1 MPNKVS
7 PQEAP
12 RTKEHGYSVSEL
24 IKKPTNLLFLALA
37 IFTFGGFIPFTK
49 GGYDFMVITTQ
60 SDKMPKGYKFPNIR
74 DMDLMLYSAVFF
86 AAIELKPGCGIG
98 TGLVLTGWVQE
109 TSRLNFL
116 VSRCFP
122 AVSLRKLWAHH

>member
-1 MPNKVS
+1 M
-7 PQEAP
+7 
-12 RTKEHGYSVSEL
+12 
-24 IKKPTNLLFLALA
+24 LFLALA

-86 AAIELKPGCGIG
+86 AAIEFIC
-98 TGLVLTGWVQE
+98 
-109 TSRLNFL
+109 
-116 VSRCFP
+116 
-122 AVSLRKLWAHH
+122 RKVFYVMFVPYCKEQ